1 MIAVGDIASVRH
13 ALYDAETLLEA
24 FGKLI
29 GGALYGR
36 SIDAEPDVSLI
47 LPAVA
52 GLIHVLHD
60 LQGKGSS
67 LLVGMGLSGH
77 VLHALIE
84 SRISQ
89 GNGGI
94 ASVKEPVNGFALLK
108 PCQGA
113 VLPENG
119 RRIGQRASQTV
130 VAAHQCPVAKIQPLV
145 KNLPESLH
153 VSAGGQGHIHQING
167 HHSLVE
173 TAVEFI
179 ISIFILPGA

>member
-1 MIAVGDIASVRH
+1 
-13 ALYDAETLLEA
+13 
-24 FGKLI
+24 
-29 GGALYGR
+29 
-36 SIDAEPDVSLI
+36 
-47 LPAVA
+47 
-52 GLIHVLHD
+52 
-60 LQGKGSS
+60 
-67 LLVGMGLSGH
+67 MGLSGH

-94 ASVKEPVNGFALLK
+94 ASIKKPVNGFALLK

-153 VSAGGQGHIHQING
+153 VPAGGQGHIHQVNG
-167 HHSLVE
+167 HHALVE

>member
-1 MIAVGDIASVRH
+1 MVAVGNIASVRH
-13 ALYDAETLLEA
+13 ALDDAETLLEA

-29 GGALYGR
+29 SGALYGR
-36 SIDAEPDVSLI
+36 TIDAESDVSLI

-60 LQGKGSS
+60 LQGKGSGR
-67 LLVGMGLSGH
+67 LVGMGLSGH

-84 SRISQ
+84 PRISQ
-89 GNGGI
+89 GNSGI
-94 ASVKEPVNGFALLK
+94 TAVKKPVNGFALLK

-119 RRIGQRASQTV
+119 RRVGQSASQTV
-130 VAAHQCPVAKIQPLV
+130 VAAHQGPVAQIQPLV
-145 KNLPESLH
+145 KYLPKGFH
-153 VSAGGQGHIHQING
+153 IPAGGQGHIHQVDG
-167 HHSLVE
+167 HHALVE

-179 ISIFILPGA
+179 IPVLILPGA